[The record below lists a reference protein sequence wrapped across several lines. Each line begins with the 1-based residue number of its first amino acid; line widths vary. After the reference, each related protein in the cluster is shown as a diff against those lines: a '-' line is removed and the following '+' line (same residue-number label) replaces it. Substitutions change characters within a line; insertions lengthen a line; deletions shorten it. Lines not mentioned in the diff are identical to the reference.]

1 MFRSPASRL
10 ISSVFALLCTAS
22 LIACPFCLSP
32 PQTFSERFLLADV
45 VVIAELVKF
54 EVLNNGTVPKS
65 TLRIRYLL
73 RGDEHLAARFGIISG
88 RTTILPAEAA
98 GKPGD
103 KFIMFGDLPDLSNDP
118 ADVAAGS
125 TPGEA
130 ESPDSDGAGQKSVM
144 TASLTKTVSGPAP
157 KRASLVQKVSYEIP
171 GKVIWSDF
179 DALSTAGVDYVRRL
193 PSRDLPPTER
203 LTFFND
209 FLESEDPNIAEDAW
223 AEFGGSAYAD
233 VKAVRHLFQRD
244 RLRSWIANPLMSP
257 ERLGLYG
264 LMLGLSGDASDAE
277 FLLAH
282 QRNPD
287 TGEFRFGGEG
297 LMAGYLL
304 LTGEQGLQRCQQ
316 EALRPEATDSLRHA
330 FIQSLQFFKSYEP
343 EVISGETVC
352 QAMREMLAIASMR
365 DIAIINLARWEDW
378 SVLPQLMT
386 MFETEYAND
395 TAGQRIILQ
404 YAEACQKAAVRK
416 SETEEAA
423 CVASD
428 FIARMKHKYRPL
440 SKSPTYEF
448 QAPQ

>member
-1 MFRSPASRL
+1 MIKSSASRL
-10 ISSVFALLCTAS
+10 VCLVLAMLCTAG
-22 LIACPFCLSP
+22 LIACPFCLAP

-103 KFIMFGDLPDLSNDP
+103 MFIMFGDLPDLSNDP
-118 ADVAAGS
+118 VDATVKS
-125 TPGEA
+125 TPGESETG
-130 ESPDSDGAGQKSVM
+130 ESTSSGQTPVI
-144 TASLTKTVSGPAP
+144 TASLTKTVSGQIP
-157 KRASLVQKVSYEIP
+157 KRATLVQKVSYEIP
-171 GKVIWSDF
+171 GNVTWADF
-179 DALSTAGVDYVRRL
+179 DALSPAGVAYVRRL
-193 PSRDLPPTER
+193 PSRDLPATER

-209 FLESEDPNIAEDAW
+209 FLESSDPNIAEDAW
-223 AEFGGSAYAD
+223 AEFGGAAYED

-244 RLRSWIANPLMSP
+244 KLRSWIANPLMSP

-264 LMLGLSGDASDAE
+264 LMLGLSGEASDAE

-282 QRNPD
+282 QKNPD

-316 EALRPEATDSLRHA
+316 EALDPQATDSLRHA

-352 QAMREMLAIASMR
+352 QAMREMLGIASMR

-386 MFETEYAND
+386 MFETEYASD
-395 TAGQRIILQ
+395 AAGQRIILQ

-423 CVASD
+423 CIASD
-428 FIARMKHKYRPL
+428 FIARMKHQYGSV